1 MSKEV
6 KTALE
11 KMTLERGK
19 KVGNYWVA
27 EFSVKDVLERVGKK
41 NTPTDQNYIRYVVQQ
56 QYVGSKVLA
65 GQGDN
70 GGFIHMKIRSI

>member
-19 KVGNYWVA
+19 KIGNYWVA
-27 EFSVKDVLERVGKK
+27 ELTVKEVLEKVGKK
-41 NTPTDQNYIRYVVQQ
+41 NTPTDQNYIRYIVQQ
-56 QYVGSKVLA
+56 NYAGSKILP
-65 GQGDN
+65 GQSDN
-70 GGFIHMKIRSI
+70 GGFIRMKIRSI

>member
-11 KMTLERGK
+11 TMTLERGK
-19 KVGNYWVA
+19 KIGNYWVA
-27 EFSVKDVLERVGKK
+27 DFSVKEVLERVGKK
-41 NTPTDQNYIRYVVQQ
+41 NTPVEQNYIRYVIQQ
-56 QYVGSKVLA
+56 QYAGSKILL